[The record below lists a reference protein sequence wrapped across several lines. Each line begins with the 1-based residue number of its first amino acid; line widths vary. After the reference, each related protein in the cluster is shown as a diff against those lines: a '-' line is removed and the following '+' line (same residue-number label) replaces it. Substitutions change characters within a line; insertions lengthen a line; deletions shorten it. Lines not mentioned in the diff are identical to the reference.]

1 MSALHK
7 HGGTNPSCGST
18 DSLVNVHIPYYI
30 FGLSYLQF
38 VFTLETVCR
47 LAQIYWFLVMRQENM
62 VSLLPCSND
71 STRSIMKLEKLNVHF
86 PSCATT
92 DHTVVYL
99 CFPLHS
105 FIALHCNAM
114 FLILRPIQELLS
126 HLYLCVL
133 VLRIFHL
140 LTARAQM
147 KLKLKYYLMKF
158 KTTPA
163 GALGQQ
169 YGERGIVQMIPAKF
183 A

>member
-1 MSALHK
+1 MICLY
-7 HGGTNPSCGST
+7 SC
-18 DSLVNVHIPYYI
+18 NC
-30 FGLSYLQF
+30 
-38 VFTLETVCR
+38 CR
-47 LAQIYWFLVMRQENM
+47 LAQISWFLVMRQENM

-71 STRSIMKLEKLNVHF
+71 STRSIMKLEKLNVRF

-114 FLILRPIQELLS
+114 FLIPWPMQKLLFR
-126 HLYLCVL
+126 LYLCVL
-133 VLRIFHL
+133 VSRIFHL
-140 LTARAQM
+140 LTARIQM
-147 KLKLKYYLMKF
+147 KLKLKYLLMKS

-163 GALGQQ
+163 GTLGQQ
-169 YGERGIVQMIPAKF
+169 FGERGIIHMIPAKF